1 MCKSKLIGENRLM
14 ILIGLGSNIGDREKN
29 IITAIQKLGKHKEIS
44 IEKISSLYET
54 KPVGVKAQ
62 PDFLN
67 GAISITTTLSPLKL
81 LEVCLNVEYQMGR
94 IRDQRWG
101 PRNIDIDILVYDDYV
116 IVDEILHIPHPRLH
130 ERSFVLIPLQ
140 EIAGNI
146 TVYQGQTPG
155 ELLTKID
162 ENSDVVLYKKMDI
175 NLLQL

>member
-1 MCKSKLIGENRLM
+1 M
-14 ILIGLGSNIGDREKN
+14 ILIGLGSNIGDRQKN
-29 IITAIQKLGKHKEIS
+29 IMTAIQKLGIHTGIH

-54 KPVGVKAQ
+54 KPVGVTEQ

-67 GAISITTTLSPLKL
+67 GAISITTHLAPHKL
-81 LEVCLNVEYQMGR
+81 LEVCLQVECQMGR

-116 IVDEILHIPHPRLH
+116 IVDEVLCIPHPRLH

-140 EIAGNI
+140 ELVGDAPI
-146 TVYQGQTPG
+146 YQGQTPG
-155 ELLTKID
+155 ELLGKID
-162 ENSDVVLYKKMDI
+162 DHSDVVLYKRMNY